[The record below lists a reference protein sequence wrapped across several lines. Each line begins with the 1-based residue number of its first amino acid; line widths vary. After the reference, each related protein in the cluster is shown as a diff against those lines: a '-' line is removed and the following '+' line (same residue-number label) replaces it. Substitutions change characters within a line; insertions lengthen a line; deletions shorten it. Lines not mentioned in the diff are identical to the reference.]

1 MFSLDKS
8 AHADGKSTRAQD
20 PKEVLTVHLHSA
32 YRGKL
37 KFFGDHQQVCS
48 GVRRARGFDEGAEV
62 NPVSDPSGSLDKSLH
77 EILELE
83 LLCVGH
89 LEHLQLVFL
98 DLLAVDADE

>member
-1 MFSLDKS
+1 MDKS
-8 AHADGKSTRAQD
+8 AHADGESTRAQD

-48 GVRRARGFDEGAEV
+48 SIRRTRRLDEGAEV
-62 NPVSDPSGSLDKSLH
+62 DPVGDPSGCFDEGLH
-77 EILELE
+77 EVLELK

-89 LEHLQLVFL
+89 LKCLQLVLFG
-98 DLLAVDADE
+98 LLAMDPDE